1 MNPIMQPE
9 FQVLSLDTISRVLEK
24 AFEILIS
31 PGIKVGSNEA
41 LELLH
46 SSGAIIDSEN
56 MVAQIPEGLVLKCLA
71 TVPRSFSLFNADGDT
86 AVDYDGNKVH
96 FNPGSSG
103 VHILDSDTLVHRP
116 SKSADLVDI
125 IKIAETLLVYD
136 AQSTAVICHDVPE
149 EIGDFYRL
157 YLVLLFSNKPVI
169 TGAFSTQTNH
179 VMLELLEI
187 ESGGS
192 DRLAS
197 KPRAVFDVCPS
208 PPLNWT
214 DFGAQNLMQ
223 LARMNVPAQIVS
235 MPLSGAASPV
245 TIIGSIIQH
254 AAECLSGITIHQL
267 ANPGAPIVWGGAPAQ
282 FDMRYGTTSVGS
294 VETTLII
301 SGYTQV
307 AKSLDLPT
315 HAYLGATDSK
325 LVDAQAG
332 LESATSATFGVL
344 SGINMISGPGMLD
357 FLACQSLE
365 KLVIDAEIIADAK
378 RILKGVGQDD
388 AALEPDYYEN
398 FEFPGNF
405 LKEKLTRKLYREEFY
420 LPSSVIDRDSLR
432 AWKENK
438 SLDTFERAK
447 KQVAELISS
456 YKPPQVDDLKVKEMT
471 RLVATHARQAGLDEL
486 PVLNRK

>member
-1 MNPIMQPE
+1 MNPILQPE
-9 FQVLSLDTISRVLEK
+9 LRVLSPDTISRVLEK
-24 AFEILIS
+24 AVEILKS
-31 PGIKVGSNEA
+31 PGIKVGSNAA

-46 SSGAIIDSEN
+46 SSGATIDSEN
-56 MVAQIPEGLVLKCLA
+56 MLAQIPEELILKCLG
-71 TVPRSFSLFNADGDT
+71 TVPRSFSLFSADGET
-86 AVDYDGNKVH
+86 AVDYAGNKTH

-125 IKIAETLLVYD
+125 IKIAETLPEYD

-157 YLVLLFSNKPVI
+157 FLVLLLSKKPVI

-179 VMLELLEI
+179 VMLELLKI

-192 DRLAS
+192 DQLAS

-214 DFGAQNLMQ
+214 DFGAQNLMD
-223 LARMNVPAQIVS
+223 LARMEVPAQIVS
-235 MPLSGAASPV
+235 MPLSGAAAPV

-254 AAECLSGITIHQL
+254 SAECLSGITIHQL
-267 ANPGAPIVWGGAPAQ
+267 AKPGAPIVWGGAPAQ
-282 FDMRYGTTSVGS
+282 FDMRHGTTSVGS

-301 SGYTQV
+301 SGYTQI
-307 AKSLDLPT
+307 AKSLGLPT

-365 KLVIDAEIIADAK
+365 KLVIDAEIIANAK
-378 RILKGVGQDD
+378 RIRKGIEQHND
-388 AALEPDYYEN
+388 ALELDYYEN

-420 LPSSVIDRDSLR
+420 LPSAVIDRDSLR

-447 KQVAELISS
+447 KQVAGLISS
-456 YKPPQVDDLKVKEMT
+456 YDAPQVDDLKVNEMT
-471 RLVATHARQAGLDEL
+471 RLVATYARQAGLDEL
-486 PVLNRK
+486 PALNRT